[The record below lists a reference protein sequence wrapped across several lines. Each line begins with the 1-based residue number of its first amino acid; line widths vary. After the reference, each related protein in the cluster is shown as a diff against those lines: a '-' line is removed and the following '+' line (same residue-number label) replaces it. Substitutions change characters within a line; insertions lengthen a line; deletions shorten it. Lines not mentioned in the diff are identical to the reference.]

1 MNEESERKE
10 QKERNRMSAQR
21 SRHRKR
27 VESDSLRQESNKVSV
42 ACASKKFFAAN
53 SIENVIKSTV
63 HLTLELCLFM
73 LLLPIKMIQTMR
85 LELSEELLQ
94 IVSVCH

>member
-42 ACASKKFFAAN
+42 TCASIKKN
-53 SIENVIKSTV
+53 LHMWYVYST
-63 HLTLELCLFM
+63 TL
-73 LLLPIKMIQTMR
+73 
-85 LELSEELLQ
+85 
-94 IVSVCH
+94 

>member
-1 MNEESERKE
+1 MSNINKIKLLFIINDVVQSGEKLGFSEEGKRRRREEMNEESERKE

-42 ACASKKFFAAN
+42 SCT
-53 SIENVIKSTV
+53 SI
-63 HLTLELCLFM
+63 
-73 LLLPIKMIQTMR
+73 
-85 LELSEELLQ
+85 
-94 IVSVCH
+94 